1 MNLPMREYLLPV
13 EKRTVKQIERK
24 AGQPRSVVSKAL
36 YIDSPVRSLLSI
48 TPRV

>member
-1 MNLPMREYLLPV
+1 MNLPMREFLLPV
-13 EKRTVKQIERK
+13 EKRTVKQIDRK
-24 AGQPRSVVSKAL
+24 AGQPRSVISKSL